1 MNFTD
6 VDTAVANRAPV
17 RITERSGHA
26 VGMTGILLGYNDCYD
41 NCKVG
46 FVDSEGA
53 YTGEYTTVSRSAV
66 ELLPTVGMGASFVYG
81 SDREPGTIVAVDVFK
96 SGERKGQVRRI
107 HVQYDDWNIVSGN
120 FQSGNA
126 VIEYTPN
133 PNHPVTVFTQRADG
147 RWYNSKS
154 SRVVVGVR
162 EYYQNP
168 HF

>member
-1 MNFTD
+1 MCQDNDTRTTD
-6 VDTAVANRAPV
+6 TKGSAMAANTTPV
-17 RITERSGHA
+17 IPE
-26 VGMTGILLGYNDCYD
+26 I
-41 NCKVG
+41 
-46 FVDSEGA
+46 
-53 YTGEYTTVSRSAV
+53 
-66 ELLPTVGMGASFVYG
+66 GMGASFVYG